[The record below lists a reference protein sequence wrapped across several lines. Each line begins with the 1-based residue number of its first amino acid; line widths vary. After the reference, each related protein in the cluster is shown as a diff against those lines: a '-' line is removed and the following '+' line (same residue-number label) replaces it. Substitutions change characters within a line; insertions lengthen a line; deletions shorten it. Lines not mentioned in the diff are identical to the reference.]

1 MIVKKIEN
9 PKKSAAK
16 AARIRELVRY
26 ITAPEAGGGLEK
38 CIHWEAANF
47 ITDALGAQVME
58 MIALAQESVRSQDPV
73 DHWTISWPEDE
84 KPSIAQAREAVEVL
98 MRQSGL
104 AGHQHVFAVHDDT
117 HCRHLHVVVNR
128 VHPQTF
134 KVIKINQGFYKETG
148 QQVAAIVEKLQG
160 WRSLAAAR
168 YRTNDQ
174 AELVM
179 DGSTKRPKIFT
190 ARDKAKRPTA
200 LAQDMEVQTGE
211 KSAQRIGIEQG
222 APIMAAA
229 TSWGE
234 LHGKLAQAGMRYE
247 RKGSGA
253 ILYVGQVPVKASS
266 VDRQASLGALQKR
279 LGAYQGPA
287 ETAVDGGQPGAGEG
301 HRAGKDGKDGKGGE
315 ERSLPPL
322 NRAPLAAQPMRAGQ
336 SGWAEYLVIRDAR
349 KAAKNAETLVLRKR
363 QGQERA
369 ALLAR
374 LRAER
379 QAVLARSWQGQG
391 VLRNA
396 MQSVLAAQQAAQKL
410 ELAARQREARKA
422 LQARYKPMPMYR
434 QWKEAAQIMGIA
446 IVPAAGPRVISNEPL
461 AAVTAVAAVAQTLRL
476 LTHRVDARQHVT
488 YQLQGADM
496 FRDEGRSI
504 AVLDLA
510 SRRGMAAALALAQQ
524 RFGNVLTLTGPLA
537 FQHRAVAVAVESG
550 LTCRFSDPALEQLR
564 VRLQGQKY
572 QAQRDEADRAA
583 AGRAALVH
591 KAALA
596 PGPVQE
602 AAALEARVAV
612 APVAKRSEVQTV
624 DAQKAREEAREEAAE
639 EDVLSERAQLAD
651 IERQVAQAKSE
662 AGAGS
667 ALHSR
672 PVVQAVE
679 DDYARAV
686 SGASLGSNAAFVAVS
701 IGREIKVYR
710 TEALARALVQYD
722 GLASGC
728 DRFAR
733 GNLVEISQGRAGT
746 RITLSEQR
754 EAMQDQ
760 ARRKP
765 GQGVGR

>member
-26 ITAPEAGGGLEK
+26 ITAPGAGGGLEK
-38 CIHWEAANF
+38 CIYWEAANF

-58 MIALAQESVRSQDPV
+58 MIALGQESVRSQDPV

-98 MRQSGL
+98 IRQSGL
-104 AGHQHVFAVHDDT
+104 AGHQHVFALHDDT

-128 VHPQTF
+128 VHPETL

-160 WRSLAAAR
+160 WKSLEAAR

-179 DGSTKRPKIFT
+179 DGTTKRAKIFT
-190 ARDKAKRPTA
+190 AGDKAKRPTA

-222 APIMAAA
+222 ALIIGAA

-253 ILYVGQVPVKASS
+253 ILYVGEVAVKASS
-266 VDRQASLGALQKR
+266 VDRKASLGALQKR
-279 LGAYQGPA
+279 LGAYQGAA
-287 ETAVDGGQPGAGEG
+287 ETAVDGGQPGAGE
-301 HRAGKDGKDGKGGE
+301 
-315 ERSLPPL
+315 ERSLPPP

-336 SGWAEYLVIRDAR
+336 SGWAEYLVLRDAR

-410 ELAARQREARKA
+410 ELAEQHKAERKA

-434 QWKEAAQIMGIA
+434 QWKEAAQIMGVA
-446 IVPAAGPRVISNEPL
+446 IVPAAGPRVVSNEPL

-488 YQLQGADM
+488 YRLGGADV

-510 SRRGMAAALALAQQ
+510 STRGMAAALALAQQ
-524 RFGNVLTLTGPLA
+524 KFGNVLTLTGPLA

-564 VRLQGQKY
+564 VRLQAQKY
-572 QAQRDEADRAA
+572 QAQRDEADRVAA
-583 AGRAALVH
+583 ERAALVH

-602 AAALEARVAV
+602 AGTVKARVARAALAEAGQV
-612 APVAKRSEVQTV
+612 HKTVETV
-624 DAQKAREEAREEAAE
+624 DAEKAGEEAGEEARLLEN
-639 EDVLSERAQLAD
+639 AQLAD
-651 IERQVAQAKSE
+651 IERQVAQAKAE

-679 DDYARAV
+679 EDYERAV

-710 TEALARALVQYD
+710 TEALAQALVQYD
-722 GLASGC
+722 GLAQGFE
-728 DRFAR
+728 RFAK

-746 RITLSEQR
+746 RITVSEQR
-754 EAMQDQ
+754 EAMQDP

-765 GQGVGR
+765 GQGLGR

>member
-26 ITAPEAGGGLEK
+26 ITAPGAGGVLEK
-38 CIHWEAANF
+38 CIYYEAVNF

-58 MIALAQESVRSQDPV
+58 MIALAQESVRSPDPV
-73 DHWTISWPEDE
+73 DHWTISWREGE

-98 MRQSGL
+98 IRQSGL
-104 AGHQHVFAVHDDT
+104 VGHQYVFAVHDDT

-128 VHPQTF
+128 VHPETF
-134 KVIKINQGFYKETG
+134 KVIKVNQGFYKETG

-160 WRSLAAAR
+160 WKSLQAPR
-168 YRTNDQ
+168 YRTNEK

-190 ARDKAKRPTA
+190 AGDKVRAPTA

-222 APIMAAA
+222 ALIMAAA

-253 ILYVGQVPVKASS
+253 IVYVGEVAVKASS

-279 LGAYQGPA
+279 LGAYQA
-287 ETAVDGGQPGAGEG
+287 AQDTVLDGKPPGAGEG
-301 HRAGKDGKDGKGGE
+301 HRAGERGKVGSGSE
-315 ERSLPPL
+315 ERSLPPP
-322 NRAPLAAQPMRAGQ
+322 NRAPIPAQPMRAGQ
-336 SGWAEYLVIRDAR
+336 SGWEEYLVLRDAR
-349 KAAKNAETLVLRKR
+349 KAAKHVNTLALRKR
-363 QGQERA
+363 QEEERA

-374 LRAER
+374 LQAER
-379 QAVLARSWQGQG
+379 QAVLGRSWQGQG

-410 ELAARQREARKA
+410 ALAAQQREERKA

-446 IVPAAGPRVISNEPL
+446 IVPAAGQRVVSDKSGM
-461 AAVTAVAAVAQTLRL
+461 AVAAVAQTLRL
-476 LTHRVDARQHVT
+476 LTHTVDARQHVT
-488 YQLQGADM
+488 YRLAGADV

-504 AVLDLA
+504 AVLDVA
-510 SRRGMAAALALAQQ
+510 SRRGIAAALALAQQ
-524 RFGNVLTLTGPLA
+524 KFGNVLTLTGPVA
-537 FQHRAVAVAVESG
+537 FQQNAVAVAVESG
-550 LTCRFSDPALEQLR
+550 LTCRFSEPALEQLR
-564 VRLQGQKY
+564 VRLQAQKY
-572 QAQRDEADRAA
+572 QAQRDEAGRVAA
-583 AGRAALVH
+583 ERAALVP

-602 AAALEARVAV
+602 VATVKARVAE
-612 APVAKRSEVQTV
+612 AALAKRSEMKTV
-624 DAQKAREEAREEAAE
+624 DAQKAREEAAE
-639 EDVLSERAQLAD
+639 EDALSERAQLAD
-651 IERQVAQAKSE
+651 IERQVAQAKAE

-672 PVVQAVE
+672 PVVQASAE
-679 DDYARAV
+679 DYARAA

-710 TEALARALVQYD
+710 TEVLEKAPLEYD
-722 GLASGC
+722 GLAQGFE
-728 DRFAR
+728 RFAR
-733 GNLVEISQGRAGT
+733 GNHIELKQTRAGLNT
-746 RITLSEQR
+746 VVREAR
-754 EAMQDQ
+754 EAMQSEEKKQ
-760 ARRKP
+760 CTLGQGP
-765 GQGVGR
+765 GQGR

>member
-26 ITAPEAGGGLEK
+26 ITAPGAGGGLEK
-38 CIHWEAANF
+38 CIHWEALNF
-47 ITDALGAQVME
+47 ITDAPGAQVME
-58 MIALAQESVRSQDPV
+58 MIALAQEAVRSQDPV

-104 AGHQHVFAVHDDT
+104 AGHQHVFALHDDT

-128 VHPQTF
+128 VHPQTL

-160 WRSLAAAR
+160 WKSLEAAR
-168 YRTNDQ
+168 YRTNEK

-179 DGSTKRPKIFT
+179 DGATKRPKIFT

-222 APIMAAA
+222 ALIIGAA

-253 ILYVGQVPVKASS
+253 ILYVGEVAVKASS

-279 LGAYQGPA
+279 LGAYQGA
-287 ETAVDGGQPGAGEG
+287 VQTGVDGGQLGAGEG
-301 HRAGKDGKDGKGGE
+301 HRAGKDGKGGE
-315 ERSLPPL
+315 ERSPNLPA
-322 NRAPLAAQPMRAGQ
+322 RARLAAQPMRAGQ

-349 KAAKNAETLVLRKR
+349 KAAKNAETLALRKR
-363 QGQERA
+363 HGEERA
-369 ALLAR
+369 ALQAR

-410 ELAARQREARKA
+410 ELAEQHKAERKA

-434 QWKEAAQIMGIA
+434 QWKEAVQIMGVA
-446 IVPAAGPRVISNEPL
+446 IVPAAEQRDIISKPL
-461 AAVTAVAAVAQTLRL
+461 TVVAAVAQTLRL
-476 LTHRVDARQHVT
+476 LTHTVDARQHVT
-488 YQLQGADM
+488 YRLQGADV

-504 AVLDLA
+504 AVLDVA
-510 SRRGMAAALALAQQ
+510 SSRGMAAALALAEQK
-524 RFGNVLTLTGPLA
+524 FGNVLTLTGSLA
-537 FQHRAVAVAVESG
+537 FQHSAVAVAVESG

-564 VRLQGQKY
+564 VRLQAQKY

-583 AGRAALVH
+583 AGRAAPMP

-602 AAALEARVAV
+602 AATVKARVVDTAL
-612 APVAKRSEVQTV
+612 AKRSEVKTV
-624 DAQKAREEAREEAAE
+624 DAEKAREEAAE
-639 EDVLSERAQLAD
+639 EDVLSEGAQLAD
-651 IERQVAQAKSE
+651 IERQVAQAKAE

-672 PVVQAVE
+672 PVVQASK
-679 DDYARAV
+679 DDYERAV

-710 TEALARALVQYD
+710 TEALARALIEYD
-722 GLASGC
+722 GLAQGFE
-728 DRFAR
+728 RFAR

-746 RITLSEQR
+746 RITVGEQR